1 MPAGG
6 VELVLHQALAAKGTV
21 GFVLLGA
28 AAGLGGL
35 SGVTLAN
42 DLAVVVGDDVPKIGH
57 IYIYIFMPTQG
68 QVPHHQR
75 GLPGG
80 GGGDQSGRAGGG
92 GEVRR
97 LQKRLQSQVETS

>member
-42 DLAVVVGDDVPKIGH
+42 DLAVHQGLAQSALGYERDVTPREWL
-57 IYIYIFMPTQG
+57 
-68 QVPHHQR
+68 V
-75 GLPGG
+75 LC
-80 GGGDQSGRAGGG
+80 
-92 GEVRR
+92 
-97 LQKRLQSQVETS
+97 